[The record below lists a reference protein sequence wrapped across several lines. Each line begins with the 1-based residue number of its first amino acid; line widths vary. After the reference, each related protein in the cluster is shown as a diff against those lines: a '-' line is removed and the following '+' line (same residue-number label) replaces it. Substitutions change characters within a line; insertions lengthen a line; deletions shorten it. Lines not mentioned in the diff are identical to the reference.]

1 MGREAI
7 EGIGSDYASR
17 ESERVKPQTYE
28 SYDSMYN
35 YSDQSGTTITNAP
48 VVRKDSSGNSEGQ
61 NPNQQQEENA
71 KKERE
76 RVASEASIKEATN
89 RANRSMEQTRCEY
102 SYHKETKRVSIK
114 VIDKNTDK
122 VIREIPPEK
131 SLDMLQKMW
140 EMAGILVDEK
150 R

>member
-1 MGREAI
+1 MSKEAI

-17 ESERVKPQTYE
+17 ENRPKPQTYE
-28 SYDSMYN
+28 SYDSMYHVAEN
-35 YSDQSGTTITNAP
+35 GSKTATTAP
-48 VVRKDSSGNSEGQ
+48 VVKKENAGEGKQ
-61 NPNQQQEENA
+61 GESQEERA
-71 KKERE
+71 KEERE

-89 RANRSMEQTRCEY
+89 RANRSMERTRCEY

-114 VIDKNTDK
+114 VIDKDTDK

>member
-1 MGREAI
+1 MSKEAI
-7 EGIGSDYASR
+7 EGISADFASR
-17 ESERVKPQTYE
+17 ENRPRPQTYE
-28 SYDSMYN
+28 NYDSMYKAAEN
-35 YSDQSGTTITNAP
+35 GTPTATQAP
-48 VVRKDSSGNSEGQ
+48 VVKKENAGSGKQGEN
-61 NPNQQQEENA
+61 QQEEQA
-71 KKERE
+71 REERE

-89 RANRSMEQTRCEY
+89 RANRSMERTRCEY

-114 VIDKNTDK
+114 VIDKDTDK

>member
-17 ESERVKPQTYE
+17 ESERIKPQTYE
-28 SYDSMYN
+28 SYDSVYHTA
-35 YSDQSGTTITNAP
+35 DQGGSTITNAP
-48 VVRKDSSGNSEGQ
+48 VVKKENAGDNSQ
-61 NPNQQQEENA
+61 NPNQQQDEQA

-89 RANRSMEQTRCEY
+89 RANRSMERTRCEY

-114 VIDKNTDK
+114 VIDKDTDK

>member
-1 MGREAI
+1 MSKEAI
-7 EGIGSDYASR
+7 EGISADYASR
-17 ESERVKPQTYE
+17 ENRPRPQTYE
-28 SYDSMYN
+28 SYDSMYKAAEN
-35 YSDQSGTTITNAP
+35 GVQTATQAP
-48 VVRKDSSGNSEGQ
+48 VVKKENAGGGKQGED
-61 NPNQQQEENA
+61 QQEEQA
-71 KKERE
+71 RQERE

-89 RANRSMEQTRCEY
+89 RANRSMERTRCEY

-114 VIDKNTDK
+114 VIDKDTDK

-140 EMAGILVDEK
+140 EMACILVDEK

>member
-1 MGREAI
+1 MGKELV

-17 ESERVKPQTYE
+17 ENRPKAQEYNSYE
-28 SYDSMYN
+28 SSYHVAENGSR
-35 YSDQSGTTITNAP
+35 TATPIP
-48 VVRKDSSGNSEGQ
+48 VVKK
-61 NPNQQQEENA
+61 ENA
-71 KKERE
+71 GEGGRQGESQEDRAKEERE

-89 RANRSMEQTRCEY
+89 RANRKMERTRCEY
-102 SYHKETKRVSIK
+102 SYHEETKRVSIK
-114 VIDKNTDK
+114 VIDKDTDK

>member
-1 MGREAI
+1 MSKEAI
-7 EGIGSDYASR
+7 EGISSDYASR
-17 ESERVKPQTYE
+17 ENRPKPQE
-28 SYDSMYN
+28 YDS
-35 YSDQSGTTITNAP
+35 YSSSYHVAENGTPTATNTP
-48 VVRKDSSGNSEGQ
+48 VVKKDNAGGGGQ
-61 NPNQQQEENA
+61 ENRQEEKA
-71 KKERE
+71 REERE

-89 RANRSMEQTRCEY
+89 RANRSMEHTRCEY

-114 VIDKNTDK
+114 VIDKDTDK

>member
-1 MGREAI
+1 MSKEAI

-17 ESERVKPQTYE
+17 ENRPKPQTYE
-28 SYDSMYN
+28 QYESMYHVAEN
-35 YSDQSGTTITNAP
+35 GSKTATVAAVVKKDNAGEGGD
-48 VVRKDSSGNSEGQ
+48 KGDS
-61 NPNQQQEENA
+61 PEERA
-71 KKERE
+71 KEERE

-89 RANRSMEQTRCEY
+89 RANRKMERTRCEY
-102 SYHKETKRVSIK
+102 SYHEKTKRVSIK
-114 VIDKNTDK
+114 VIDKDTDK

>member
-1 MGREAI
+1 MGKEI
-7 EGIGSDYASR
+7 VEGIGSDYASR
-17 ESERVKPQTYE
+17 ENRPKPQE
-28 SYDSMYN
+28 YDS
-35 YSDQSGTTITNAP
+35 YSSQYHVTESGAKSATPVP
-48 VVRKDSSGNSEGQ
+48 VVMK
-61 NPNQQQEENA
+61 ENA
-71 KKERE
+71 GEGGKQGESPEDRAKEERE

-89 RANRSMEQTRCEY
+89 RANRSMERTRCEY
-102 SYHKETKRVSIK
+102 SYHKETNRVSIK
-114 VIDKNTDK
+114 VIDKDTDK

>member
-1 MGREAI
+1 MSKEAI

-17 ESERVKPQTYE
+17 ESSRSQAYE
-28 SYDSMYN
+28 SYDSYYN
-35 YSDQSGTTITNAP
+35 TADQNANTITSAP
-48 VVRKDSSGNSEGQ
+48 VTRKEGAGSGEQGQ
-61 NPNQQQEENA
+61 NNKQEEQA

-76 RVASEASIKEATN
+76 RVASEASIKEAAN
-89 RANRSMEQTRCEY
+89 RANRSMERTRCEY
-102 SYHKETKRVSIK
+102 SYHKETNRVSIK
-114 VIDKNTDK
+114 VIDKDTDK